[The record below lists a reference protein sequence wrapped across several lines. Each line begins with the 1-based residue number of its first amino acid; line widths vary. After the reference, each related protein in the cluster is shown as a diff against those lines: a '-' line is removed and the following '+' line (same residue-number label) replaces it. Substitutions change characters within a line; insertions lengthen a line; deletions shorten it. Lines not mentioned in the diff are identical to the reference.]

1 MINRRKSKQI
11 SIGNVK
17 IGGDAP
23 ISVQSMCN
31 TDTRDIEKTLQ
42 QITELASAGCE
53 IARLAVL
60 NPNAAEAI
68 KEIVKKSPIP
78 LVADIHFDYRLALQ
92 CIENGIHALRINPG
106 NIGKKEHT
114 IKVVEAAKA
123 HNVPIRIGINAGS
136 LEKEFE
142 AMDIPLYE
150 KMIKS
155 ALRHIEI
162 LEDLNFYDIK
172 LSLKSSF
179 WHKLHSWVC
188 SCQQ

>member
-11 SIGNVK
+11 NIGNVK

-31 TDTRDIEKTLQ
+31 TDTRDVNSTLKQIE
-42 QITELASAGCE
+42 ELTSAGCE

-60 NPNAAEAI
+60 NKDAADSI
-68 KEIVKKSPIP
+68 SDIVQKSPIP
-78 LVADIHFDYRLALQ
+78 LVADIHFDYRLALK

-106 NIGKKEHT
+106 NIGKREHT
-114 IKVVEAAKA
+114 EKVVKEAKA
-123 HNVPIRIGINAGS
+123 HNIPIRIGINAGS
-136 LEKEFE
+136 LEKEF
-142 AMDIPLYE
+142 AQLDLPLHE

-162 LEDLNFYDIK
+162 LEDFNE
-172 LSLKSSF
+172 SF
-179 WHKLHSWVC
+179 MS
-188 SCQQ
+188 